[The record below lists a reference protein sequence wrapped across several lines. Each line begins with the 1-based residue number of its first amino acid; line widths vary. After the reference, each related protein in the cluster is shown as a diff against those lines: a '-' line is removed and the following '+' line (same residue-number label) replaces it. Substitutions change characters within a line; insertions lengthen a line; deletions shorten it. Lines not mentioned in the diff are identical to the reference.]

1 MVQTGRCAL
10 LRTRAS
16 SVRGCNLSQSR
27 ATPRLDVPMPRLVN
41 LHPGKGGSIILGLLP
56 FVLLIFAYV
65 LGSNARL
72 QENPDDKLLPAPA
85 SLVDSIDKYAFE
97 EDRRSGQRLWWSDT
111 GASLQRL
118 FVALAI
124 SATLGLCVGLAIGA
138 VPYVRSLLL
147 PFVAAF
153 GMIPPLA
160 ILPILFIV
168 LGLGEVA
175 KIALI
180 VIGITPIVIRDI
192 ALRASEIPSEQLIK
206 AQTLGAS
213 SWLLSI
219 RVLLPQL
226 LPRLI
231 DTLRL
236 NLGCAWLFL
245 IAAEA
250 IASTEGLGYRI
261 FLVRRYLA
269 MDVILPYVAWITAL
283 AFFMDW
289 ALRQARRSF
298 FPWAEAR

>member
-1 MVQTGRCAL
+1 
-10 LRTRAS
+10 
-16 SVRGCNLSQSR
+16 
-27 ATPRLDVPMPRLVN
+27 MPRLVN

-111 GASLQRL
+111 WASLQRL
-118 FVALAI
+118 LVALAI
-124 SATLGLCVGLAIGA
+124 SAALGLSVGLAIGA